1 MQIFKTENFIEKGK
15 TIGIFRASNPISAT
29 HKHDF
34 IEIVYVEN
42 GEAEQRIDD
51 NVYNVKKGDVVFINY
66 GSEHSFIG
74 SEDYRY
80 YNVCFNPEVMG
91 AVVNNDNALALLSLT
106 AFNELRKDNNGGKVS
121 FSTQERKD
129 VEFVLERMKI
139 EKDEKKEGYDKVIE
153 NYLSIL
159 FTYMLRR
166 SLLTE
171 VFSSSNVWENLA
183 DYIASNPDG
192 ELTLDALAKRCFYN
206 PSYFSRVFKQKM
218 GISVSEYVRE
228 RRMDKAKS
236 LLQNT
241 NKTVEKIMEEVGYSD
256 RSAFYHAFS
265 KSFDCTPTQIREKK

>member
-1 MQIFKTENFIEKGK
+1 MEIFKTENLIEKGK
-15 TIGIFRASNPISAT
+15 TIGIFKGRNPIYEK

-34 IEIVYVEN
+34 IEIVYVER
-42 GEAEQRIDD
+42 GEAEQRVDD
-51 NVYNVKKGDVVFINY
+51 NVYNVKRGDVVFINY

-74 SEDYRY
+74 SEDYCY
-80 YNVCFNPEVMG
+80 YNVCFNPEIMGKVMD
-91 AVVNNDNALALLSLT
+91 NSNALALLSLT
-106 AFNELRKDNNGGKVS
+106 AFNELRKENNCGKIS
-121 FSTQERKD
+121 FSAQDSKD
-129 VEFVLERMKI
+129 VEFILERMKR
-139 EKDEKKEGYDKVIE
+139 EMDEKKEGYGRVIE

-159 FTYMLRR
+159 FSYMLRR
-166 SLLTE
+166 SLLPE
-171 VFSSSNVWENLA
+171 IFSSSNVWENLVQ
-183 DYIASNPDG
+183 YISSNPDG

>member
-1 MQIFKTENFIEKGK
+1 MEIFKTENFIEKGK
-15 TIGIFRASNPISAT
+15 TIGIFSASNPISAT

-80 YNVCFNPEVMG
+80 YNVCFNPEVMQT
-91 AVVNNDNALALLSLT
+91 VVNNDNALAVLSLT
-106 AFNELRKDNNGGKVS
+106 AFNELRKESNCGKIS
-121 FSTQERKD
+121 FSTQERND
-129 VEFVLERMKI
+129 VEFILERMKI

-159 FTYMLRR
+159 FSYMLRR

-171 VFSSSNVWENLA
+171 VFGQADVWQNLIE
-183 DYIASNPDG
+183 YISSNPDG

-206 PSYFSRVFKQKM
+206 PSYFSRVFKQKF
-218 GISVSEYVRE
+218 GISLTEYVRE
-228 RRMDKAKS
+228 RRMEKAKS
-236 LLQNT
+236 LLKNT
-241 NKTVEKIMEEVGYSD
+241 NKTVDKIMEEVGYSD

-265 KSFDCTPTQIREKK
+265 KSFGLTPAQMRDKK

>member
-1 MQIFKTENFIEKGK
+1 MEIFKTENYIEKGK
-15 TIGIFRASNPISAT
+15 TIGIFKGGHPIST
-29 HKHDF
+29 KHKHDF
-34 IEIVYVEN
+34 IEIVYVER
-42 GEAEQRIDD
+42 GEAEQRVDD

-74 SEDYRY
+74 SDDYRY

-91 AVVNNDNALALLSLT
+91 KVVNDDNALALLSLT
-106 AFNELRKDNNGGKVS
+106 AFNELRKENNYGKIS
-121 FSTQERKD
+121 FSAQESKD
-129 VEFVLERMKI
+129 VEFVLERMKR
-139 EKDEKKEGYDKVIE
+139 EMDEKKEGYGRVIE

-159 FTYMLRR
+159 FSYMLRR
-166 SLLTE
+166 SLLPE
-171 VFSSSNVWENLA
+171 IFSSANVWENLVQ
-183 DYIASNPDG
+183 YISSNPDG

-206 PSYFSRVFKQKM
+206 PSYFSRVFKQKF
-218 GISVSEYVRE
+218 GISVTEYVRE
-228 RRMDKAKS
+228 RRMEQAKN

>member
-1 MQIFKTENFIEKGK
+1 MEIFKTENFIEKGK
-15 TIGIFRASNPISAT
+15 TIGIFSASNPISAT

-80 YNVCFNPEVMG
+80 YNVCFNPEVMQT
-91 AVVNNDNALALLSLT
+91 VVNNDNALAVLSLT
-106 AFNELRKDNNGGKVS
+106 AFNELRKESNCGKIS
-121 FSTQERKD
+121 FSTQERND
-129 VEFVLERMKI
+129 VEFILERMKI
-139 EKDEKKEGYDKVIE
+139 EKEEKKEGYDKVIE

-159 FTYMLRR
+159 FSYMLRR

-171 VFSSSNVWENLA
+171 VFGQADVWQNLIE
-183 DYIASNPDG
+183 YISSNPDG

-206 PSYFSRVFKQKM
+206 PSYFSRVFKQKF
-218 GISVSEYVRE
+218 GISLTEYVRE
-228 RRMDKAKS
+228 RRMEKAKS
-236 LLQNT
+236 LLKNT
-241 NKTVEKIMEEVGYSD
+241 NKTVDKIMEEVGYSD

-265 KSFDCTPTQIREKK
+265 KSFGLTPAQMRDKK